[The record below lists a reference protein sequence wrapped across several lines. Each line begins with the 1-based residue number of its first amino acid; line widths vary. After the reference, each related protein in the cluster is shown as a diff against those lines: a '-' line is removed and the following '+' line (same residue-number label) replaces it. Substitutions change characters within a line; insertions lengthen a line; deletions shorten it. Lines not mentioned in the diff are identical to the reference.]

1 MQGCTA
7 ARLSRGNSVRATLN
21 YSRNHLFSTETD
33 AAGTEKAE
41 DIPASH
47 GAALSS
53 EEPEATCR
61 LVGIKEFCGR
71 RAEPR

>member
-41 DIPASH
+41 DISASH
-47 GAALSS
+47 GAALSA
-53 EEPEATCR
+53 EEPE
-61 LVGIKEFCGR
+61 L
-71 RAEPR
+71 RAGSLGSRSSAEVN